1 MKSLGESIVEL
12 CDSVRDGLLVFFA
25 SYAVMDLCTDFWKK
39 NGIWSK
45 IETKR
50 PIYCE
55 TKDKSSDVLKETM
68 KKYCNSIDKN
78 NGAIFMAVLR
88 GKVSEGM
95 DFPDMYGRATII
107 VGIPFANCGDKKITS
122 KMTYMDGRRSA
133 DINVQSGSEWYCLD
147 AMRAVNQAIGRVI
160 RHKDD
165 YGAILLCDNRFNE
178 MDNQRYLST
187 WVIENPNIRKLRNFQ
202 TMTQQLKE
210 FFSHCE
216 ETVCYLMIIYLV

>member
-1 MKSLGESIVEL
+1 MNL
-12 CDSVRDGLLVFFA
+12 CKE
-25 SYAVMDLCTDFWKK
+25 FWIEK
-39 NGIWSK
+39 GIWTK
-45 IETKR
+45 METKR
-50 PIYCE
+50 LIYCE

-68 KKYCNSIDKN
+68 RKYYNSIDKN

-107 VGIPFANCGDKKITS
+107 VGIPFAACRDIKIESKKN
-122 KMTYMDGRRSA
+122 YMDGRRLT
-133 DINVQSGSEWYCLD
+133 NRKVQSGSDWYCLD

-178 MDNQRYLST
+178 MNKQQYLST
-187 WVIENPNIRKLRNFQ
+187 WVKKNLNHDKFQNFQ
-202 TMTQQLKE
+202 TMTEQLKA
-210 FFSHCE
+210 FFPRCE
-216 ETVCYLMIIYLV
+216 DSVCLLYWLVIFYLA